1 MKDLSQPIYFAP
13 RTHDL
18 TLGELRRMLSDVSE
32 LPDTTIVQCKNS
44 TPFQVFE
51 HIQEIHGVKIFHTTG
66 TINLPID

>member
-1 MKDLSQPIYFAP
+1 MKESSQPVYFAP

-18 TLGELRRMLSDVSE
+18 TLGELRRMLSDVLE
-32 LPDTTIVQCKNS
+32 LPDSTIVRCKNS

-51 HIQEIHGVKIFHTTG
+51 RIQELHGVEIFHTTG